1 MTGLCVTSVV
11 IEWFVS
17 FVWFPLLRYS
27 LNPVI
32 AKIERFKQEKGE
44 HPKQLESLVPD
55 YLAVIPECFPPGM
68 PISW

>member
-1 MTGLCVTSVV
+1 MTSVV

-17 FVWFPLLRYS
+17 FVWFPLLRYR

-32 AKIERFKQEKGE
+32 AKIERFRQEKGE
-44 HPKQLESLVPD
+44 FPKQLESLVSD